1 MGRDTF
7 GEFVRN
13 LRLQQKLTLREFCR
27 EHDLEPANWSRM
39 ERGVTA
45 PPQDRSILERY
56 ARYLAIRPETEDWR
70 RFMDLAAIDSGII
83 PEDIMTDDVLLE
95 RVPVLFRAARG
106 DKLTREQLD
115 ELLGLLRKETKNV
128 RKKTT

>member
-1 MGRDTF
+1 MKTF

-13 LRLQQKLTLREFCR
+13 LRLQRKLTLREFCR
-27 EHDLEPANWSRM
+27 EHNLEPANWSRM

-56 ARYLAIRPETEDWR
+56 ARNLSVKPETEDWR
-70 RFMDLAAIDSGII
+70 TFMDLAAIDSGVI
-83 PEDIMTDDVLLE
+83 PEDIMNDELLLE
-95 RVPVLFRAARG
+95 RVPVMFRAARG

-128 RKKTT
+128 HKKKKA